1 MAQTDFSD
9 IDFDEIKEAT
19 GLEADEIKVLKI
31 CFNLFDTKKQE
42 FLGADDLDDIL
53 RAMGFRPSKEELKEI
68 LEEIDEDGSGEI
80 EFGEF
85 CQLCAKFLVEEPDE
99 ETMKAELKEAFR
111 VYDKEGQGF
120 ITTGQ
125 LREIIGELDPIL
137 TEEDLDGIIG
147 ESYDTV
153 NLKSVQTKYS
163 SHTQY
168 SIVCFNTC
176 DLRNSNLPSKNSN
189 MDLRYF
195 FKV

>member
-1 MAQTDFSD
+1 MASGQTDFSD

-19 GLEADEIKVLKI
+19 GLEQDEIKVLKI
-31 CFNLFDTKKQE
+31 CFNLFDTKKQD

-111 VYDKEGQGF
+111 VYDKEGQGY

-125 LREIIGELDPIL
+125 LREIIGELDPRL
-137 TEEDLDGIIG
+137 TEEDLDGIIEEIDEDG
-147 ESYDTV
+147 SGTMD
-153 NLKSVQTKYS
+153 
-163 SHTQY
+163 
-168 SIVCFNTC
+168 FNEFC
-176 DLRNSNLPSKNSN
+176 EMMMS
-189 MDLRYF
+189 
-195 FKV
+195 